1 MKKLYSSIMLLAM
14 MVAAL
19 SFTACGGS
27 DKNELV
33 GEWIVKTEIDSSES
47 THISF
52 KSDGTYVETKS
63 SGNIEGEWSLTGS
76 VLSLKNSLATFEY
89 DIIEK
94 EKGKMKLQMKG
105 MGMTLFFEKINDQ

>member
-1 MKKLYSSIMLLAM
+1 MKKLYSTIMMLAM
-14 MVAAL
+14 MVATL
-19 SFTACGGS
+19 SLTACGGS
-27 DKNELV
+27 DENELV
-33 GEWIVKTEIDSSES
+33 GEWIVKMETDSSNP

-63 SGNIEGEWSLTGS
+63 SDEIQGEWNLSGS

-94 EKGKMKLQMKG
+94 EKGKMKVQMKG
-105 MGMTLFFEKINDQ
+105 MGMTFFFEKVNNQ